1 MGGWE
6 ARYKTKSKLRRER
19 GEEGGLTFAFRTD
32 KFIDHK
38 KRNIAMPGVALTT
51 SLIRREGGREG
62 GREGRRTFVL
72 RTDKFLSNKKRNVAM
87 PRVTLTTG
95 LVRFCDG
102 NWLLLPR
109 EDHGPF

>member
-1 MGGWE
+1 VGGWE

-62 GREGRRTFVL
+62 GREG
-72 RTDKFLSNKKRNVAM
+72 
-87 PRVTLTTG
+87 
-95 LVRFCDG
+95 
-102 NWLLLPR
+102 
-109 EDHGPF
+109 